1 MNIPQYVTVT
11 IEMEHGA
18 VLGDFRIPTGMS
30 IGRLTELLQQECD
43 VDLREPALCDDHE
56 RRERMLCP
64 YCSNEM
70 QHGEIFGDARGG
82 MRFRE
87 DGKKLG
93 FFEML
98 AGAGRITAVKGWPGF
113 DS

>member
-1 MNIPQYVTVT
+1 
-11 IEMEHGA
+11 
-18 VLGDFRIPTGMS
+18 
-30 IGRLTELLQQECD
+30 
-43 VDLREPALCDDHE
+43 
-56 RRERMLCP
+56 MLCP
-64 YCSNEM
+64 YCNNEM

-98 AGAGRITAVKGWPGF
+98 AGAGRITAVKGWAQNIIPADF
-113 DS
+113 CRQCKKMIIETDITK